1 VIFSVISVAGVIG
14 LGLMGSSSGTVELIG
29 VIALI
34 VAVIGT
40 TGYTLLS
47 RRLSAEF
54 SPFERTYMMIAVGA
68 VVINRVLSG
77 VFPDTLSGVVYQRG
91 QFSPVGSGR
100 LALALSAGKAT
111 DSCYQAAREAM
122 SGYTN
127 VGNCVFF
134 RTPVPGLEGIQIGG
148 HIFY

>member
-1 VIFSVISVAGVIG
+1 
-14 LGLMGSSSGTVELIG
+14 M
-29 VIALI
+29 
-34 VAVIGT
+34 
-40 TGYTLLS
+40 
-47 RRLSAEF
+47 
-54 SPFERTYMMIAVGA
+54 AVGA